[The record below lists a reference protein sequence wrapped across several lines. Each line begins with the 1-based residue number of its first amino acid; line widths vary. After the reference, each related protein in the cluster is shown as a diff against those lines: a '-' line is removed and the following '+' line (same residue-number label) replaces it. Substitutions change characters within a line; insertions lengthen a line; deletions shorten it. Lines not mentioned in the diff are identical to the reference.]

1 MLAKIDDASANIVE
15 IELTDAEAEIFS
27 QARIAGDGLRKSF
40 DRWLTL
46 GRGVAAAR
54 AIADRLGGKGTFG
67 RILDQQ
73 GLGWLNTRGKTSVFY
88 LEAMV
93 RDLPKVL
100 KWREGLDERSRIKWA
115 SPQSIYL
122 RCLRPGNRP
131 AHGPRVTPK
140 PMTVREFL
148 HLSGASAAQLLY
160 DRSPSK
166 AWALKRALDELLGSG
181 TAPKPRSGWSLDR
194 DKRAAADASAA
205 AA

>member
-1 MLAKIDDASANIVE
+1 MLDRTKMDTSANVVE

-27 QARIAGDGLRKSF
+27 QARIAGDGRRKSF
-40 DRWLTL
+40 DRWLTF
-46 GRGVAAAR
+46 GRAVAAAR
-54 AIADRLGGKGTFG
+54 AIANRLGGKGTFG

-115 SPQSIYL
+115 SPQSVYL

-140 PMTVREFL
+140 PMTVRELL
-148 HLSGASAAQLLY
+148 HLPADEIAAMLH
-160 DRSPSK
+160 RRCPSK
-166 AWALKRALDELLGSG
+166 AFALMHSLNAMADSGSVVKPKNGWA
-181 TAPKPRSGWSLDR
+181 TARE
-194 DKRAAADASAA
+194 RAAELRA
-205 AA
+205 